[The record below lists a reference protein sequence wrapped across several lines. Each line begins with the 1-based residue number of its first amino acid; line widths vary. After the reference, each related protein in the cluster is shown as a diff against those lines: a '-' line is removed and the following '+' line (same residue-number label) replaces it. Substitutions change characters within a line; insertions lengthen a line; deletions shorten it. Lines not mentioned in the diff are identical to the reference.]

1 MHRGEGGYI
10 YRSMANDLVAQR
22 MTELAEAFR
31 AFEATVPELTVEVV
45 GHLTHDGGLVHP
57 VAGFHVRLDL
67 AHAAGGVSLYISSN
81 YAELTRW
88 GDAGALRERFA
99 VQLGEEFVWGDSAY
113 GSAEDL
119 AHDLLAYLQFNLDA
133 AMSG

>member
-1 MHRGEGGYI
+1 ME
-10 YRSMANDLVAQR
+10 NDLEARRV
-22 MTELAEAFR
+22 TELADAFR
-31 AFEATVPELTVEVV
+31 AYQATIPDLRVEVV
-45 GHLTHDGGLVHP
+45 GRVRHDKKLVHP
-57 VAGFHVRLDL
+57 VAGFHVRLGPADGP
-67 AHAAGGVSLYISSN
+67 GGVALYISSN

-113 GSAEDL
+113 QTPSDL

-133 AMSG
+133 AVGS